1 VIYVKV
7 ARMKQAVY
15 KDHKVRIDDIDA
27 RLRDIQD
34 NQTKNVIKLD
44 SLETHLPKM
53 IREMVDFYLEQQIL
67 PKFDNLVQ
75 KKEFKDGLSVK
86 MDFVFFKEYLKSQQ
100 ED

>member
-1 VIYVKV
+1 
-7 ARMKQAVY
+7 
-15 KDHKVRIDDIDA
+15 
-27 RLRDIQD
+27 
-34 NQTKNVIKLD
+34 
-44 SLETHLPKM
+44 M